1 MKIFSIKNEKLSFF
15 NRPIYVESAEE
26 ALSYIQNVLMSDAD
40 RALLGLKDDLS
51 LVYLGD
57 IDFVTGKID
66 ACKKPVTIT
75 PLADIFATIPE
86 DKIPRNEKFIMQE
99 LESLKAKLS
108 ELLTEVHESKEGG
121 VFCAQSE

>member
-26 ALSYIQNVLMSDAD
+26 ALSYIQNILMSDAD

-66 ACKKPVTIT
+66 PCKKPVTVT

-86 DKIPRNEKFIMQE
+86 DQIPRNERYFMEEIEK
-99 LESLKAKLS
+99 LKKALS
-108 ELLTEVHESKEGG
+108 ELLTEVHESKIGG
-121 VFCAQSE
+121 AFCADS